1 VHTHMRALNSASKLF
16 SKRKLYKLTVLKKK
30 TLAVDLYLSPGDA
43 DVLDEMMS
51 LSCAFLVGELT
62 R

>member
-30 TLAVDLYLSPGDA
+30 TLPEDVYLSPGDA
-43 DVLDEMMS
+43 DVLDKTMS
-51 LSCAFLVGELT
+51 LSCVPGS
-62 R
+62 